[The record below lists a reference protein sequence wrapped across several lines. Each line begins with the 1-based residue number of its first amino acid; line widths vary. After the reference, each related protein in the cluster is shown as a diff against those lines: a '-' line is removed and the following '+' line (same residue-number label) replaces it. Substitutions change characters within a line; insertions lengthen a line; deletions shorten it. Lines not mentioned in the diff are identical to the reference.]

1 MGRRVSVTNLALGP
15 RGWPE
20 IGKAQPTILKRGQT
34 ETLEVPDNIFQTLQR
49 MASGDKPEIELEDL
63 GEVEDTGL
71 AARVATIENALAV
84 GADGNVRILGDVR
97 VGQDALSVED
107 VQAAVDKALESVK
120 GDLET
125 RDQTIE
131 RQAQEI
137 ERLTTEAEGRETET
151 DPKTYTVGPFVS
163 KVCQAFDI
171 QNFQDLQLVL
181 DAIEAAFEPFAKFDP
196 DGDLKPGGAAGAEI
210 QEGETQDPT
219 KPPPGP
225 QTDQFDDMDDVALRK
240 FIFAQ
245 TQKEPHPNAKRETL
259 LKKAREAEADAG
271 EAV

>member
-20 IGKAQPTILKRGQT
+20 IGKSQPTTLRRGET
-34 ETLEVPDNIFQTLQR
+34 GTLEVADNVFQLLQR
-49 MASGDKPEIELEDL
+49 MASGDKPEVELEDM
-63 GEVEDTGL
+63 GEVQGDDL
-71 AARVATIENALAV
+71 AARVTNIESVLASTAPKGREETLTISGE
-84 GADGNVRILGDVR
+84 GI
-97 VGQDALSVED
+97 QE
-107 VQAAVDKALESVK
+107 AVDRALESVK
-120 GDLET
+120 GDLAE

-137 ERLTTEAEGRETET
+137 ERLTTEAEGRETQT

-196 DGDLKPGGAAGAEI
+196 DGDLKPGGAAGAETDD
-210 QEGETQDPT
+210 QTGQTQDT
-219 KPPPGP
+219 TGSKAGAEK
-225 QTDQFDDMDDVALRK
+225 DAFDDMDDVALRK
-240 FIFAQ
+240 FILAQ
-245 TQKEPHPNAKRETL
+245 TGKEPHPNAKRDTL
-259 LKKAREAEADAG
+259 LKKAREADTG